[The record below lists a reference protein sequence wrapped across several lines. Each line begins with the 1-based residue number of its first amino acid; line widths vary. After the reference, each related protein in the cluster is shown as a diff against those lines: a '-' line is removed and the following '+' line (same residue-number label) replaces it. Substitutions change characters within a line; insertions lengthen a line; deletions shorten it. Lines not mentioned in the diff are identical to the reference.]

1 MLSGLW
7 DGFNMGSNGSS
18 ASYEACIGTTPFG
31 CQMVPFEA
39 AGTDTTSWHAKAL
52 ELPCGAT
59 YYLAVRATNCAG
71 LQHVV
76 ASAGAKLCCSGPVGG
91 SMSLVNA
98 VGEAMEYATTSGEA
112 PSIHWSGFS
121 EPCSGMQGYTI
132 SLADGDGQL
141 LWSEDVGIDSVL
153 GPARNSTYSS
163 TNNSTQGLV
172 GSTDMQ
178 GFNIQ
183 LPASVFANLTH
194 GVTYHARVMAMS
206 VAGVVTVK
214 TRDLVIDDT
223 PPNPLSVR
231 DGAGDTDLSC
241 MSMAAPLSCAW
252 TLASDNLTAITRVEW
267 ALGSAPFTEDLHNFT
282 AVPTTAVRA
291 SRPYRTREVSAG
303 MTIFC
308 TIRSTNAAN
317 LTSLSTSDG
326 VKLVDN
332 TSCVAPFSCLP
343 SPWTAPP

>member
-1 MLSGLW
+1 
-7 DGFNMGSNGSS
+7 
-18 ASYEACIGTTPFG
+18 
-31 CQMVPFEA
+31 MVTFEA
-39 AGTDTTSWHAKAL
+39 AGTDTTSWHAESLK
-52 ELPCGAT
+52 LPCGAT

-112 PSIHWSGFS
+112 PSIQWSGFS
-121 EPCSGMQGYTI
+121 EPCGGIQGYTI
-132 SLADGDGQL
+132 SLADENDQL
-141 LWSEDVGIDSVL
+141 LWSEDIEVGSML
-153 GPARNSTYSS
+153 GTARNSTHSS
-163 TNNSTQGLV
+163 TDVQSFST
-172 GSTDMQ
+172 
-178 GFNIQ
+178 Q
-183 LPASVFANLTH
+183 LPATVFANLMH

-206 VAGVVTVK
+206 VAGVVTVL

-223 PPNPLSVR
+223 PPNLVSVR

-241 MSMAAPLSCAW
+241 MSMATPLSCAW
-252 TLASDNLTAITRVEW
+252 TLASDNLTAVEHVEW
-267 ALGSAPFTEDLHNFT
+267 ALGSAPFAEDVHNFT

-332 TSCVAPFSCLP
+332 SSCLAPFACLP
-343 SPWTAPP
+343 SPWKAPS